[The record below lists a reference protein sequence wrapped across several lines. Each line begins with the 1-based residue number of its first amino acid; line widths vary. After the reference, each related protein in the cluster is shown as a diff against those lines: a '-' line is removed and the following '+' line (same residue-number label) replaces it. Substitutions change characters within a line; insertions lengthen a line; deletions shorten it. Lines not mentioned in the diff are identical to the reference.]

1 MNLDEFLR
9 NTHDRVRGEVAERL
23 QDAALPYPNDEL
35 IFSEVVMQH
44 MADVGMADDPVVCHY
59 SGKVGHANL
68 RLAGY
73 ALSEDLDTLDLFV
86 SLYSGA
92 EVLAGIPDADVKQ
105 AAQQC
110 LQFLT
115 MCVEGKLASKL
126 DATNDAFEIAT
137 LIESSYD
144 TLDRIRIF
152 VLTDRQSKAKS
163 FKPREVRGRTVALEV
178 MDIERLHRHW
188 SEGKPRDELVVSF
201 EEVSGGA
208 LPCVYVPGE
217 LSGYDYAL
225 TAIPAE
231 SLFTLYEKF
240 GPRLLEANVRS
251 FLSASGKVNRGIR
264 DTLRQEPE
272 HFMAFNNG
280 IVLVA
285 DEARIGRAADG
296 SVGLAWLKGMQIV
309 NGGQTTASIYFTKKR
324 SPEIDIS
331 RVRVPAKIIILQSED
346 PGTEEQMIS
355 DISRYANSQNSVK
368 QSDLSANKPF
378 HVQLEKIATTTF
390 LPNGVG
396 RWFYERAAGSYNVL
410 LAREGTTPARLRQLK
425 EAIPPSRK
433 ISKTDV
439 ARYFNAWD
447 RRPHDVAYG
456 TQKNFNRFMEDLAD
470 GTMGIPDPLTVGW
483 FKQLIAKA
491 IVFKAAHRIS
501 RAKRFQQAQANIA
514 AYLVSVVSEHLGD
527 QISLERIWDR
537 QEVSRQLQE
546 QLERWAIEVEAAL
559 RENSGARMISEQAKR
574 PECWEAVRAR
584 KFSAVGAGIPELA

>member
-1 MNLDEFLR
+1 MDLAEFLT
-9 NTHDRVRGEVAERL
+9 NTHDRVRSEVAERL
-23 QDAALPYPNDEL
+23 RDAALPYPNDEL

-59 SGKVGHANL
+59 SGKVGNANL

-92 EVLAGIPDADVKQ
+92 DVLGSVPDADVKQ

-115 MCVEGKLASKL
+115 MCVEGQLAAKL

-137 LIESSYD
+137 LIESSYES
-144 TLDRIRIF
+144 LDRIRIF

-163 FKPREVRGRTVALEV
+163 FKPRDVRGRTVALEV

-188 SEGKPRDELVVSF
+188 AEGKPRDELVVNF
-201 EEVSGGA
+201 EEISGGA

-231 SLFTLYEKF
+231 SLYTLYEKF

-264 DTLRQEPE
+264 DTLRKEPE
-272 HFMAFNNG
+272 HFMAYNNG

-285 DEARIGRAADG
+285 DEARIGRTRDG

-309 NGGQTTASIYFTKKR
+309 NGGQTTASIYFTKKK
-324 SPEIDIS
+324 SPDIDIS
-331 RVRVPAKIIILQSED
+331 RVRVPAKIIILQVDD
-346 PGTEEQMIS
+346 PASEEQMIS

-378 HVQLEKIATTTF
+378 HVQLEKISTTTF

-410 LAREGTTPARLRQLK
+410 LAREGTTPAKLRQLK

-433 ISKTDV
+433 ISKTD
-439 ARYFNAWD
+439 AAKYFNAWD
-447 RRPHDVAYG
+447 QRPYDVAYG
-456 TQKNFNRFMEDLAD
+456 TQKNFNRFMEDLAEGKMD
-470 GTMGIPDPLTVGW
+470 IPDPLTVPW
-483 FKQLIAKA
+483 FKQLVAKA
-491 IVFKAAHRIS
+491 ILFKTAHRIS
-501 RAKRFQQAQANIA
+501 RGKQFQQAQANIA
-514 AYLVSVVSEHLGD
+514 AYLVAVVADRLGNRMNLD
-527 QISLERIWDR
+527 RIWER
-537 QEVSRQLQE
+537 QEVSSQLQA
-546 QLERWAIEVEAAL
+546 QLESWAREVEMAL
-559 RENSGARMISEQAKR
+559 RESAGARMISEQAKR
-574 PECWEAVRAR
+574 PECWQAVRTTD
-584 KFSAVGAGIPELA
+584 FSEAGAGIPEVM